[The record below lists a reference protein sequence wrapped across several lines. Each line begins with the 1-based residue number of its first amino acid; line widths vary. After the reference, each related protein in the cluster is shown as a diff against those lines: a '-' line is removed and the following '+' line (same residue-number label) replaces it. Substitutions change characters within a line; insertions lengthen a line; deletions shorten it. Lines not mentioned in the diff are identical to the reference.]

1 MHQALEVTP
10 APQQDPLHDIV
21 TSTASLYSLPDIYFR
36 VRDIIVDP
44 ESEMSELSEVLVND
58 PGLSARLLRIANS
71 PLFGLVTRIDTITR
85 AVQIIGFQHIY
96 DLVIA
101 TSITKTFR
109 GVRNDIMSIDAFWV
123 ASIERAL
130 IARRLAERQGI
141 SSCER
146 LFVAGLLLDIGHLVL
161 YEARPEAAQQAILQ
175 ADTRG
180 KPLHV
185 AERDILGFSA
195 AELGGA
201 LAREWHLPDQFS
213 NLILHQDYPERAEEN
228 RLESYIMHTAKHFAG
243 TVPEPEAIQPRYHA
257 LPAQAKRTL
266 NLDMDDIEPLLTDA
280 MSGLAETM
288 DLILPRGGNS

>member
-1 MHQALEVTP
+1 MLQATEVTP
-10 APQQDPLHDIV
+10 APQQDALSEIV

-44 ESEMSELSEVLVND
+44 ESEMSQLSDVLVND

-71 PLFGLVTRIDTITR
+71 PLFGLVARIDTITR
-85 AVQIIGFQHIY
+85 AVQVIGFQHIY

-123 ASIERAL
+123 SSIERAL
-130 IARRLAERQGI
+130 LARRLAEREGT
-141 SSCER
+141 SGCER

-161 YEARPEAAQQAILQ
+161 YEARPEAAQRAILQ

-185 AERDILGFSA
+185 AEREILGFSA
-195 AELGGA
+195 AELGAA
-201 LAREWHLPDQFS
+201 LAQQWRLPEQFG
-213 NLILHQDYPERAEEN
+213 NLILYQDRPERADEN
-228 RLESYIMHTAKHFAG
+228 QLESYIMHTARHFAG
-243 TVPEPEAIQPRYHA
+243 TVPEPDAIQLGYDT
-257 LPAQAKRTL
+257 LPAQAKRML
-266 NLDMDDIEPLLTDA
+266 NLDMEDIEPLLTDA
-280 MSGLAETM
+280 MNGLAETL
-288 DLILPRGGNS
+288 DLILPHSNSS